1 MSEDLVGEIV
11 ASRRRIMATVI
22 GASTVLAGLV
32 IVSSILL
39 WSAIPKTD
47 PERPYLGYS
56 PIWEQDAER
65 ESRIAWPA
73 TTDARNAYLTWLEM
87 EYENNEEA
95 VFRRFELLRE
105 RVNGG
110 RATYEEYVE
119 AYQLS
124 MILAARKR

>member
-1 MSEDLVGEIV
+1 MSKEAE
-11 ASRRRIMATVI
+11 RRIMILVI
-22 GASTVLAGLV
+22 GTSAVLAGL
-32 IVSSILL
+32 ILLTSLLL
-39 WSAIPKTD
+39 WSAIPETA